1 MMTEQKIHTEI
12 PVLSSSPE
20 PSSLR
25 MIMTLGVAGFFSGL
39 ILVCAYVFTQ
49 PIIERN
55 KEEALQ
61 EAIYRVLPGCQKYDP
76 MILANGELT
85 KQQNPSDRSV
95 PRIFLGY
102 NEKGNVIGFAI
113 PASEPGFADVIRLIY
128 GFEGVGKVII
138 GYEVLDSKETPGLGD
153 KIFKDKHF
161 VSNFTALSVDPQ
173 IEATKTGA
181 KTHPNQVETI
191 TGATISSKAVIRALT
206 NSLQVWR
213 SAIDRYVQKNQ
224 LSFNGS
230 KP

>member
-1 MMTEQKIHTEI
+1 MEEQKVHTEI
-12 PVLSSSPE
+12 PILSSAE
-20 PSSLR
+20 PSSMR
-25 MIMTLGVAGFFSGL
+25 MIMTLAVAGFFSGL
-39 ILVCAYVFTQ
+39 ILVSAYVFTL

-76 MILANGELT
+76 MVIDNGELIRQ
-85 KQQNPSDRSV
+85 KNPSDRSA

-102 NEKGNVIGFAI
+102 NDKNEVIGFAI

-128 GFEGVGKVII
+128 GFEGVGKIII

-161 VSNFTALSVDPQ
+161 VSNFTALAVEPK
-173 IEATKTGA
+173 IEPTKTGT

-191 TGATISSKAVIRALT
+191 TGATISSKAVIRALN

-213 SAIDRYVQKNQ
+213 TAIDAYVKKNQ
-224 LSFNGS
+224 LTYNS